1 MAYPFRLTG
10 TKYANSLSG
19 KNAYAG
25 TKTAPYKDL
34 STLMGAL
41 SASQIGVAHGYFEI
55 ATFIDMNRAV
65 LKGDGLCELVFN
77 GSTCL
82 KDIYISSGIYN
93 CILNLNDNYLSEGIG
108 TSTYHNIYNCII
120 KDANLNNSH
129 NGRVLNVNI
138 NESLII
144 DKIKNGYYSG
154 CAGTIKNS
162 TLYGSG
168 VSVGTNYELKF
179 NEITYTDCIIDNHP
193 INISTLAAATASDY
207 LCLGLLN
214 SYDINGT
221 TYAVGEISTKAELQA
236 ACVAEYA
243 GSLTDYFDNSFVEDP
258 SFKNKTRNVFIPT
271 NENLW
276 TGSSTGSY
284 LGYTD
289 PTGTSIK
296 VEIAAVP
303 DNFYLDYANGEN
315 VDAGTDFLF
324 QDLGASIEFAS
335 LTNDVWYIVL
345 SDSVTINGT
354 DVYEDGDKYLKKAGD
369 TESAGNQKYKAYNEG
384 SAESNI
390 IYLPVAKKITSLAMF
405 GQNTNDNRNRV
416 DSTPQVSET
425 AIAFS
430 APLTDGVDY
439 IVGAGGVT
447 IDATDV
453 YEKGDTYR
461 FSSGDAQTTGNPD
474 YFLLTETRE
483 TIDLRFRNFDL
494 GTALTTSDTLTANYW
509 YIVTAGVA
517 TYNGNSYRKNQSFK
531 CLTGITSFTG
541 SGAEV
546 KEVFQTDGTGGYH
559 DFQPYAVDLTL
570 SATTTD
576 DDPLE
581 ANMSNLQYS
590 NGHALYQAA
599 VDGGK
604 TEHEF
609 YPIYFQD
616 RTKLIIDL

>member
-10 TKYANSLSG
+10 DYYVNSLSG
-19 KNAYAG
+19 NDSYAG
-25 TKTAPYKDL
+25 TKTAPFKTIAKAVTMGSSKDK
-34 STLMGAL
+34 
-41 SASQIGVAHGYFEI
+41 IVKGYFSSLSVI
-55 ATFIDMNRAV
+55 SVNYGSFTA
-65 LKGDGLCELVFN
+65 DGFCEFSGAASAIRGGN
-77 GSTCL
+77 GADYTGINF
-82 KDIYISSGIYN
+82 KEYADIILEGYISGSLDELFNCVIECPVTANDAAAFANPFTNCLILTNSFQSNLQSPFTSCVIYGSGGDFPLYN
-93 CILNLNDNYLSEGIG
+93 VATNKD
-108 TSTYHNIYNCII
+108 TII
-120 KDANLNNSH
+120 S
-129 NGRVLNVNI
+129 NVNI
-138 NESLII
+138 VI
-144 DKIKNGYYSG
+144 G
-154 CAGTIKNS
+154 
-162 TLYGSG
+162 
-168 VSVGTNYELKF
+168 
-179 NEITYTDCIIDNHP
+179 
-193 INISTLAAATASDY
+193 ATAPTLPDY
-207 LCLGLLN
+207 LCFDVSNVSWDL
-214 SYDINGT
+214 NGT
-221 TYAVGEISTKAELQA
+221 AYAVGEITTKAELQA

-243 GSLTDYFDNSFVEDP
+243 GSLTDYFDNSFVENP

-324 QDLGASIEFAS
+324 QDLGTSIEFAS

-345 SDSVTINGT
+345 ADSVTINGT
-354 DVYEDGDKYLKKAGD
+354 DVYNDGDKYLKKAGD
-369 TESAGNQKYKAYNEG
+369 TESAGNQKYKAYNEAY
-384 SAESNI
+384 AESNI
-390 IYLPVAKKITSLAMF
+390 IYLPVAKKITSLAIF
-405 GQNTNDNRNRV
+405 GQNTNNNRNRV
-416 DSTPQVSET
+416 DSTPQVSESVLDF
-425 AIAFS
+425 AALS
-430 APLTDGVDY
+430 NGVDY
-439 IVGAGGVT
+439 VVGAGGVT
-447 IDATDV
+447 INSTDV
-453 YEKGDTYR
+453 YVKGEVYNFTTSD
-461 FSSGDAQTTGNPD
+461 SETTGNPD

-531 CLTGITSFTG
+531 CLTGTTSFTG

-604 TEHEF
+604 TEHKF